1 MSDLHDHEA
10 VPGEDAEAAP
20 SLPGTP
26 ADQLPAESAA
36 SEAATTSAGENQVAG
51 REIPELVRR
60 PAYRPVE
67 RTPRGLHT
75 TLAGILLIALGVIL
89 VWPVFSGGYIL
100 VPAVIAAIA
109 IIGWALSLL
118 AYWRHTDRQA
128 RGALFLALT
137 LLFWVGTTA
146 IAYAQ
151 GVLDSRLWP
160 LYVAVFGLAILL
172 TYVGDRQRESRLAT
186 PGIILLIA
194 GLIGLLITYGI
205 IPVVI
210 LAAINE
216 SWSWVLVVLILAL
229 LPLAFQRA
237 PRRRS

>member
-1 MSDLHDHEA
+1 MSDLHDHKAIPEDTEA
-10 VPGEDAEAAP
+10 TP
-20 SLPGTP
+20 SLPETP
-26 ADQLPAESAA
+26 ADQPPDDSAA
-36 SEAATTSAGENQVAG
+36 SEIATTAAEESQLSG

-60 PAYRPVE
+60 PAYRSVE
-67 RTPRGLHT
+67 RSSRGLHT

-100 VPAVIAAIA
+100 VPGVIAAIA

-118 AYWRHTDRQA
+118 AYWHHSGRQA
-128 RGALFLALT
+128 RGALFVALT
-137 LLFWVGTTA
+137 LLLWVGTTVV
-146 IAYAQ
+146 AYAQ
-151 GVLDSRLWP
+151 GVLDGRLWP
-160 LYVAVFGLAILL
+160 LYVAILGLVILL
-172 TYVGDRQRESRLAT
+172 TYIGDRQRESRLAT

-194 GLIGLLITYGI
+194 GLIGLLITYDI
-205 IPVVI
+205 IPSVI
-210 LAAINE
+210 VAAISE

>member
-10 VPGEDAEAAP
+10 IPPEDAAVIP
-20 SLPGTP
+20 SLPESP
-26 ADQLPAESAA
+26 ADQPPVDSSTSELVTTTADES
-36 SEAATTSAGENQVAG
+36 QLAG

-60 PAYRPVE
+60 PAHRPAE
-67 RTPRGLHT
+67 RPPRGLHT

-89 VWPVFSGGYIL
+89 VWPVLTGGYIL
-100 VPAVIAAIA
+100 VPNVIAVIAIT
-109 IIGWALSLL
+109 GWALSLL
-118 AYWRHTDRQA
+118 AYWHHTGRQA
-128 RGALFLALT
+128 RGALFLALM

-151 GVLDSRLWP
+151 GALDSRLWP
-160 LYVAVFGLAILL
+160 LYVAVLGLAILL

-186 PGIILLIA
+186 PGIILLLA
-194 GLIGLLITYGI
+194 GLIGLLITYDI
-205 IPVVI
+205 IPPAI
-210 LAAINE
+210 LATISGA
-216 SWSWVLVVLILAL
+216 WPWVVVVLILAL